1 MEIHRLAT
9 IAGIVICAAW
19 APITLPAQ
27 TAAASKP
34 LPDAPPPHLMA
45 LLGQQETRVNQIGN
59 GANAVPAVS
68 ESAQSQRLTRT
79 EAEQMA
85 IKNNPRISVSRL
97 LALAQH
103 QIVRESRSNELPQA
117 TANLTAVDAEEAS
130 RLSAGS
136 LTASRL
142 LDHAGAGG
150 SFTQLI
156 TDFGKTTNLVASS
169 KLEEKAQNASA
180 LATEEDVVLAAD
192 QAFYD
197 ALQAQALL
205 QVAQGNVAARQ
216 ATDSQVS
223 ELTKNK
229 LKSTLDLSF
238 ADVNMSQAKL
248 LLLDAKN
255 NLDASMASL
264 NAVLGLDREAV
275 FDLVDDSTS
284 TGAPPPDVEALVN
297 SGLAQRPDLQALTL
311 DQQAAVKYQHAERD
325 QLLPTLSAAGTA
337 GTVPVRV
344 DQYYTSNWWGAIG
357 VNMSIPIFNGFLYT
371 AQAKEAS
378 LRAQAAAEKS
388 RDLRDKIV
396 RDIHTS
402 WLTANTAYQKMQV
415 TQELLNQA
423 NEALKLAQARYQI
436 GLSSIVELTQAQYQ
450 QTDAAI
456 GNTNALYQYRLAL
469 AALNYQMGVNP

>member
-1 MEIHRLAT
+1 M
-9 IAGIVICAAW
+9 
-19 APITLPAQ
+19 
-27 TAAASKP
+27 
-34 LPDAPPPHLMA
+34 
-45 LLGQQETRVNQIGN
+45 
-59 GANAVPAVS
+59 
-68 ESAQSQRLTRT
+68 
-79 EAEQMA
+79 
-85 IKNNPRISVSRL
+85 SRL

-192 QAFYD
+192 QAFYN

-264 NAVLGLDREAV
+264 DAVLGLDREAV